1 MTLSLPE
8 TKVKNLTSLCQEI
21 LISLQIILRKLAS
34 LIGKLRAT
42 APAIIPAPLQIR
54 NLQQCLIQSQQQNLS
69 FESLITLNRD
79 CAMELKWWEINL
91 HLMKGKPIHI
101 APPQMIISSD
111 AAKTGGWGDASQG
124 ISTEGTGTQAE
135 SQLHINTL
143 ELIAAELAIKTFT
156 TQ

>member
-21 LISLQIILRKLAS
+21 LISPQITLRKLAS
-34 LIGKLRAT
+34 LIRKLRAT

-54 NLQQCLIQSQQQNLS
+54 NLQQCLIQAQQQTLS

-79 CAMELKWWEINL
+79 CVMELKWWETNL

-101 APPQMIISSD
+101 APRQMIISSD
-111 AAKTGGWGDASQG
+111 AAKTGGWGAASHG
-124 ISTEGTGTQAE
+124 ISAGGTWT
-135 SQLHINTL
+135 
-143 ELIAAELAIKTFT
+143 
-156 TQ
+156 